1 MIFNKYLSIFF
12 SACLFMMLM
21 FLTSMATI
29 TFFKGGA
36 IPFIGLFFVVV
47 YYFIARAFY
56 SYLRN
61 DDYYKNTKN
70 HSSDMEGESYITKGE
85 SDTKKLFIVIWV
97 LIILVLAAVSLML
110 YSINSGMLWIF
121 WKILNWANT
130 LYKIENIVI
139 INLIIFLIM
148 RL

>member
-21 FLTSMATI
+21 FLTSMAMV

-36 IPFIGLFFVVV
+36 IPFIGLFFVVA

-61 DDYYKNTKN
+61 DDYYKNTKK

-97 LIILVLAAVSLML
+97 LVILVLAVLSLAL
-110 YSINSGMLWIF
+110 YSINNGL
-121 WKILNWANT
+121 A
-130 LYKIENIVI
+130 
-139 INLIIFLIM
+139 
-148 RL
+148 